1 METMGIHVLLVDDQ
15 RADYVITRD
24 LLEEGPLRGCTL
36 DWAPDFAK
44 GLEVCRSRKYDVV
57 LLDYM
62 LNGHTG
68 LEFFHEARAAGVKT
82 PFIML
87 TAYGER
93 DVDIEAM
100 KAGVAEFLIKADL
113 SAPLLERTI
122 RYVIKHDQM
131 RRQIERSRDDMLSI
145 LDGLRIGTAM
155 SDEAGRITF
164 VSRAFER
171 LSGHRRASLLGRPWQ
186 ELFPV
191 AKAGTVPIGEM
202 MARPPGQR
210 AKIQLE
216 WDLPTGQQ
224 YCVEVEI
231 QDDPHS
237 EDRKIFVLYDISDVR
252 GLRRL
257 LDEKAR
263 FRDII
268 GRSEA
273 MRLVYR
279 QIEELARFDSTVLI
293 EGETGTGKELVA
305 RAIHYSSHRK
315 DKPFVAVNCAG
326 LTDSLLASQ
335 LFGHR
340 RGAFTG
346 AIEDHKGFFEAA
358 QGGTVFL
365 DEIADIPLCVQKSLL
380 RVLQEREV
388 VRVGEATP
396 RKIDVRVLVATNQ
409 NLADLVAESRL
420 RPDLLYR
427 IRVARVALPPLRSR
441 REDIPLLV
449 DWFLRQFRARTDKT
463 VEGIDPA
470 AMRTLME
477 HDWPGNV
484 RELQNAIE
492 AAAIACRSRLI
503 ANDDLPPE
511 ILRSKSPM
519 EMTDYWDRERAN
531 LQQALAYTGGNRAKA
546 ARMLGISRATLYRRL
561 AALESHRKP
570 G

>member
-1 METMGIHVLLVDDQ
+1 MEANDIHVLLVDDQ
-15 RADYVITRD
+15 RSDYVITRD
-24 LLEEGPLRGCTL
+24 LIEEGPLRGCTL
-36 DWAPDFAK
+36 DWTPDYAK
-44 GLEVCRSRKYDVV
+44 GLEACRSGKYDVV

-68 LEFFHEARAAGVKT
+68 LEFFREARAAGVKT

-100 KAGVAEFLIKADL
+100 KAGVAEFLIKAEL
-113 SAPLLERTI
+113 SVPLLERTI
-122 RYVIKHDQM
+122 RYAIKHDQM

-164 VSRAFER
+164 VSQAFER
-171 LSGHRRASLLGRPWQ
+171 LNGRGRAPLLGRPWQ

-191 AKAGTVPIGEM
+191 GKAGTVPIREM
-202 MARPPGQR
+202 MDRPPGQR

-237 EDRKIFVLYDISDVR
+237 EGQKIFVLYDISDVH

-268 GRSEA
+268 GRSKA

-346 AIEDHKGFFEAA
+346 AVEDHKGFFEAA

-365 DEIADIPLCVQKSLL
+365 DEIADIPLNVQRSLL

-409 NLADLVAESRL
+409 DLAGLVTESRL

-449 DWFLRQFRARTDKT
+449 DWFLRQFRARTDKA
-463 VEGIDPA
+463 VEGMDA
-470 AMRTLME
+470 VAMRTLME

-484 RELQNAIE
+484 RELQNALE
-492 AAAIACRSRLI
+492 AAAIACRGRVI
-503 ANDDLPPE
+503 ENDDLPPE
-511 ILRSKSPM
+511 ILRSESPV
-519 EMTDYWDRERAN
+519 EMTDYWERERAN

-561 AALESHRKP
+561 ATLESQRKP
-570 G
+570 

>member
-1 METMGIHVLLVDDQ
+1 METKHIHVLLVDDQ

-24 LLEEGPLRGCTL
+24 LLEESPLRGCTL
-36 DWAPDFAK
+36 DWSPDYDK
-44 GLEVCRSRKYDVV
+44 SLEACLSGKYDVV

-68 LEFFHEARAAGVKT
+68 LEFLSKARAAGVKT

-93 DVDIEAM
+93 DLDINAM
-100 KAGVAEFLIKADL
+100 KAGVAEFLIKAEL

-122 RYVIKHDQM
+122 RYAIKHDQM

-164 VSRAFER
+164 VSRTFEHLIGRSHTR
-171 LSGHRRASLLGRPWQ
+171 LVGRPWQ

-191 AKAGTVPIGEM
+191 TKAETAPIRGM
-202 MARPPGQR
+202 MDRAPSQR

-216 WDLPTGQQ
+216 WDLPTGQH

-231 QDDPHS
+231 QDDPRS
-237 EDRKIFVLYDISDVR
+237 EDRKIFVVYDISDVH
-252 GLRRL
+252 GLRRM

-305 RAIHYSSHRK
+305 RAIHFSSHRK
-315 DKPFVAVNCAG
+315 DNPFIAVNCAG

-346 AIEDHKGFFEAA
+346 AVEDHKGFFEAA

-365 DEIADIPLCVQKSLL
+365 DEIADIPMNVQKSLL
-380 RVLQEREV
+380 RVLQEKEV
-388 VRVGEATP
+388 VRVGEAIP

-409 NLADLVAESRL
+409 DLAILVNESRL

-427 IRVARVALPPLRSR
+427 IRVARIALPPLRSR

-449 DWFLRQFRARTDKT
+449 DWFLRQFRARTDKV
-463 VEGIDPA
+463 VEAVDSA

-477 HDWPGNV
+477 YDWPGNV

-492 AAAIACRSRLI
+492 AAAIACRGRVI
-503 ANDDLPPE
+503 EHADMPPE
-511 ILRSKSPM
+511 ILRSESPV
-519 EMTDYWDRERAN
+519 EMTDYWERERAN

-561 AALESHRKP
+561 AALEAQDNTS
-570 G
+570 